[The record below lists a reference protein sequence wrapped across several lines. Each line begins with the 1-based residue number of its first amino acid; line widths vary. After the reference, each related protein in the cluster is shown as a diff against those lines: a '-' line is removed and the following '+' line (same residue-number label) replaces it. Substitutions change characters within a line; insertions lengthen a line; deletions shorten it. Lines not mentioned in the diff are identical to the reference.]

1 MISRLDSP
9 FHPWV
14 EPHTSHRLAVGNPA
28 AGHVLHVEEIGPRDG
43 APVLVVHGGP
53 GGAIKPSYRRL
64 LDPTRHRGILFEQ
77 RGCGRSTPLASLTDN
92 TTADLV
98 ADCEAIREHLGIERW
113 TVLGGSWGSTLAL
126 AYAESHP
133 ERIHALVVTGVYLAR
148 EVDRWWWWEGVRF
161 VYPEVWAM
169 LRDHVDP
176 DERDDVRGAFLR
188 RILDTDGSAAAT
200 ETATAAAVLLGSA
213 EALTLDVWPDETEPP
228 STPEA
233 HARWLASMQV
243 FAHYERHDHFLVE
256 DQLLA
261 GAHRLHGIPRR
272 IVAGRF
278 DACTPPRGA
287 HELAEAWG
295 APLEVVPSAGHR
307 WNDPLLGRALVAA
320 IAEVAG

>member
-1 MISRLDSP
+1 VIRRLDSP

-14 EPHTSHRLAVGNPA
+14 EPHTTHRVGVGDPTD
-28 AGHVLHVEEIGPRDG
+28 GHELHVEEVGPADG
-43 APVLVVHGGP
+43 APVLVIHGGP

-64 LDPTRHRGILFEQ
+64 LDPVRHRGVLFEQ
-77 RGCGRSTPLASLTDN
+77 RGCGRSTPLASLTAN

-98 ADCEAIREHLGIERW
+98 ADCEAIREHLGIDRW

-126 AYAESHP
+126 AYAEAHP

-161 VYPEVWAM
+161 VYPEVWSS

-176 DERDDVRGAFLR
+176 GERDDVRAAFLR
-188 RILDTDGSAAAT
+188 RILDSDVD
-200 ETATAAAVLLGSA
+200 TATDAAVVLGSA
-213 EALTLDVWPDETEPP
+213 EALTLDVWPDESEPP
-228 STPEA
+228 TTPEA
-233 HARWLASMQV
+233 RARWLASMRV
-243 FAHYERHDHFLVE
+243 FAHYERHDHFLAE

-261 GAHRLHGIPRR
+261 NAGLLGGIPGR

-307 WNDPLLGRALVAA
+307 WNDPLLGRALVSALA
-320 IAEVAG
+320 QVAG